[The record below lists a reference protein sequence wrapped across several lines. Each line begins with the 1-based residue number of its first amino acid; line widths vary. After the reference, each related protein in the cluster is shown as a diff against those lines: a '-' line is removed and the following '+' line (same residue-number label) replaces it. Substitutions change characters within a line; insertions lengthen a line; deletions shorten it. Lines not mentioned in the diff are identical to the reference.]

1 MMVFALVVAAL
12 VMLAVTA
19 FCAGAETAF
28 LSVSRERILHLAR
41 EGGKKARIV
50 HKALAVMPRT
60 MTTLLIG
67 SNLASVAYSSA
78 MAELAEQ
85 LFVDRAAASALWSFS
100 AAFTILYVA
109 EFLPKMLCAARPLR
123 RILMMAPAY
132 RALASLLRPLT
143 ALGMKLTDLF
153 VPKKEEKS
161 RLTSSDLLRILQDR
175 KDGVCL
181 SDIESALITRII
193 VLRVKGKPITPD
205 AILSA
210 LREAESPDR
219 STLSS
224 QPSTLQQAPR
234 A

>member
-1 MMVFALVVAAL
+1 MTVGLLLLAAL
-12 VMLAVTA
+12 AMLALTA

-28 LSVSRERILHLAR
+28 LSVSRERILHLSR
-41 EGGKKARIV
+41 EGGRKAKIIQR
-50 HKALAVMPRT
+50 ALAAMPRT

-78 MAELAEQ
+78 TAALAGA
-85 LFVDRAAASALWSFS
+85 LFSQRATASALWSFG
-100 AAFTILYVA
+100 AAFTILYAA

-123 RILMMAPAY
+123 RILAMAPAY
-132 RALASLLRPLT
+132 RVLDAALRPLT

-153 VPKKEEKS
+153 VPRKEA
-161 RLTSSDLLRILQDR
+161 RNALTSADLLRILQDR

-193 VLRVKGKPITPD
+193 VLRVKGRVITPE

-210 LREAESPDR
+210 LRDDEEEGKWR
-219 STLSS
+219 N
-224 QPSTLQQAPR
+224 
-234 A
+234 

>member
-1 MMVFALVVAAL
+1 MTIVLLVIAAVA
-12 VMLAVTA
+12 MLALTA

-41 EGGKKARIV
+41 EGGRKAKIIQ
-50 HKALAVMPRT
+50 KALSVMPRT

-78 MAELAEQ
+78 TAALAGV
-85 LFVDRAAASALWSFS
+85 LFSQRATASALWSFG

-109 EFLPKMLCAARPLR
+109 EFLPKLLCAARPLR
-123 RILMMAPAY
+123 RILAMAPAY
-132 RALASLLRPLT
+132 RALDVILQPLT
-143 ALGMKLTDLF
+143 SLGMKLTDLF
-153 VPKKEEKS
+153 VPRREAKRS
-161 RLTSSDLLRILQDR
+161 LTSADLLRILQDR

-193 VLRVKGKPITPD
+193 VLRVKGKAITPD

-210 LREAESPDR
+210 LRDID
-219 STLSS
+219 
-224 QPSTLQQAPR
+224 
-234 A
+234 

>member
-1 MMVFALVVAAL
+1 MTIVLLVVAA
-12 VMLAVTA
+12 VAMLALTA

-41 EGGKKARIV
+41 EGGRKAKIV
-50 HKALAVMPRT
+50 QKALSAMPRT

-78 MAELAEQ
+78 TAALAGV
-85 LFVDRAAASALWSFS
+85 LFSQRATASALWSLG

-123 RILMMAPAY
+123 RILAMAYAY
-132 RALASLLRPLT
+132 RALNAVLRPFT

-153 VPKKEEKS
+153 VPRKEAKS
-161 RLTSSDLLRILQDR
+161 ALTSADLLRILQDR
-175 KDGVCL
+175 RDGVCL

-193 VLRVKGKPITPD
+193 VLRVKGKAITPD

-210 LREAESPDR
+210 LRENEGN
-219 STLSS
+219 
-224 QPSTLQQAPR
+224 
-234 A
+234 

>member
-1 MMVFALVVAAL
+1 MIVFLLILAAVA
-12 VMLAVTA
+12 MLALTA

-41 EGGKKARIV
+41 EGGRKAKIV
-50 HKALAVMPRT
+50 HKALAAMPRT

-67 SNLASVAYSSA
+67 SNLASVAYSSS
-78 MAELAEQ
+78 MAELAEEFF
-85 LFVDRAAASALWSFS
+85 LNRAAASALWSFS

-123 RILMMAPAY
+123 RVLALAPAY
-132 RALASLLRPLT
+132 RVLNEALRPLT

-153 VPKKEEKS
+153 VPRKEAKA
-161 RLTSSDLLRILQDR
+161 RLTSADLLRILQDR

-193 VLRVKGKPITPD
+193 VLRVKGKPITPE

-210 LREAESPDR
+210 LREDDAAQD
-219 STLSS
+219 
-224 QPSTLQQAPR
+224 AN
-234 A
+234 